1 MFEGELVVK
10 NRGEVAIIGGSMAG
24 LFTAIALKSR
34 GFKVHIFERSTGAL
48 TNGGAGI
55 ATHDQLYDA
64 LRTAGIELREE
75 MGVPSKGRL
84 MLNQKGQ
91 ITHTR
96 DMAQIMTSWGL
107 IYRFLR
113 AQIDEDNYHSDHNL
127 ISIKSNSNSITATF
141 SNGHSVEA
149 DWLIGAD
156 GSQSQ
161 VRKIAAPDVN
171 PIYAGYLGWR
181 GLIDERLISPKIL
194 EQIALQVTFGMAPGG
209 HWLGY
214 LVAGPNDELTS
225 GDRWYNWGWYR
236 TADSEELRDYLTD
249 ESGKYCEGGIPRH
262 LIREELINKMR
273 KESTDHLAPQIQ
285 KIIAATRAPFLQ
297 PMYDFFS
304 ERLIF
309 DRAILVGDAAF
320 TARPHVGMGVSKA
333 ADDGASL
340 AHALGSSENSALHEW
355 EKERLKYGAAV
366 VNWGRDLGSY
376 LGPQSEDPDAQAKA
390 AHYLTPEV
398 LLSVTA
404 ASDPSQYL

>member
-1 MFEGELVVK
+1 MESK
-10 NRGEVAIIGGSMAG
+10 GEVAIIGGSMAG
-24 LFTAIALKSR
+24 LFTAIALKSHN
-34 GFKVHIFERSTGAL
+34 FKVHIFERSAGAL

-64 LRTAGIELREE
+64 LRKAGIALKAE

-84 MLNQKGQ
+84 MLNQKGE

-113 AQIDEDNYHSDHNL
+113 AQIDEENYHSDHNL
-127 ISIKSNSNSITATF
+127 IRVRSKSDSVIATF
-141 SNGHSVEA
+141 SNGQSVEA

-161 VRKIAAPDVN
+161 VRKIVAPNVT
-171 PIYAGYLGWR
+171 PVYAGYLGWR
-181 GLIDERLISPKIL
+181 GLIDERLISPEIL
-194 EQIALQVTFGMAPGG
+194 EQIALRVSFGMAPGG

-214 LVAGPNDELTS
+214 LVAGPNDELTT

-236 TADSEELRDYLTD
+236 TASSDALRDYLTD
-249 ESGKYCEGGIPRH
+249 ESGKHHEAGIPRH
-262 LIREELINKMR
+262 LIRKEVINAMR
-273 KESTDHLAPQIQ
+273 RESADHLAPQIQ
-285 KIIAATRAPFLQ
+285 RIIAATHAPFLQ

-304 ERLIF
+304 ERLVF
-309 DRAILVGDAAF
+309 NRTILVGDAAF

-333 ADDGASL
+333 ADDGATL
-340 AHALGSSENSALHEW
+340 AQALGSSNLSNILQW
-355 EKERLKYGAAV
+355 EKERLDYGAAV

-376 LGPQSEDPDAQAKA
+376 LGPQSDDPAARAKA

-404 ASDPSQYL
+404 ASDPSKHLKTR

>member
-1 MFEGELVVK
+1 MEC
-10 NRGEVAIIGGSMAG
+10 RGEVAIIGGSMAG
-24 LFTAIALKSR
+24 LFTAIALKSHN
-34 GFKVHIFERSTGAL
+34 FKVHIFERSSGAL

-64 LRTAGIELREE
+64 LRNAGIELREE

-84 MLNQKGQ
+84 MLNQKGE
-91 ITHTR
+91 ITHTQN
-96 DMAQIMTSWGL
+96 MAQIMTSWGL

-113 AQIDEDNYHSDHNL
+113 AQIDDENYHSDHKL
-127 ISIKSNSNSITATF
+127 VSLESKTDSVTATF
-141 SNGHSVEA
+141 SNGKSIET

-161 VRKIAAPDVN
+161 VRKIVAPNVI

-181 GLIDERLISPKIL
+181 GLIDERSISPKII

-214 LVAGPNDELTS
+214 LVAGPNDELTT
-225 GDRWYNWGWYR
+225 GDRWYNWGWYH
-236 TADSEELRDYLTD
+236 TANSEALRDYLTD
-249 ESGKYCEGGIPRH
+249 ASGKHHGAGIPRH
-262 LIREELINKMR
+262 LIRKDLIKAMR
-273 KESTDHLAPQIQ
+273 TESTNHLAPQIQ
-285 KIIAATRAPFLQ
+285 QIINATHSPFLQ

-304 ERLIF
+304 EKLIF
-309 DRAILVGDAAF
+309 DRTILVGDAAF

-333 ADDGASL
+333 ADDGATL
-340 AHALGSSENSALHEW
+340 ASALGSAELPALQKW
-355 EKERLKYGAAV
+355 EKNRVEFGTAV

-376 LGPQSEDPDAQAKA
+376 LGPQSKGLIALKKA
-390 AHYLTPEV
+390 AHYRTPEV

-404 ASDPSQYL
+404 ASDPSEYLKPKY

>member
-1 MFEGELVVK
+1 MES
-10 NRGEVAIIGGSMAG
+10 RGEVAIIGGSMAG
-24 LFTAIALKSR
+24 LFTAIALKSYD
-34 GFKVHIFERSTGAL
+34 FKVHIFERSAGAL

-64 LRTAGIELREE
+64 LRKAGIALKAE

-84 MLNQKGQ
+84 MLNQKGE

-96 DMAQIMTSWGL
+96 DMVQIMTSWGL

-113 AQIDEDNYHSDHNL
+113 AQIDEENYHSDHNL
-127 ISIKSNSNSITATF
+127 IRVRSKSDSIIATF
-141 SNGHSVEA
+141 SNGQSVEA

-156 GSQSQ
+156 GSQSE
-161 VRKIAAPDVN
+161 VRKIIAPNVT

-181 GLIDERLISPKIL
+181 GLIDERLISPEIL
-194 EQIALQVTFGMAPGG
+194 EQIALRVSFGMAPGG

-214 LVAGPNDELTS
+214 LVAGPNDELTT

-236 TADSEELRDYLTD
+236 TASSDALRDYLTD
-249 ESGKYCEGGIPRH
+249 ESGKHHEAGIPRH
-262 LIREELINKMR
+262 LIRKEVINEMR
-273 KESTDHLAPQIQ
+273 RESTNYLAPQIQ
-285 KIIAATRAPFLQ
+285 RIIAATHAPFLQ

-309 DRAILVGDAAF
+309 NRVILVGDAAF

-333 ADDGASL
+333 ADDGATL
-340 AHALGSSENSALHEW
+340 AQALGSSDLSKLQQW
-355 EKERLKYGAAV
+355 EKERLDYGTAV

-376 LGPQSEDPDAQAKA
+376 LGPQSDDPTARAKA
-390 AHYLTPEV
+390 AHYLTPEI

-404 ASDPSQYL
+404 ASDPSKHLKTR